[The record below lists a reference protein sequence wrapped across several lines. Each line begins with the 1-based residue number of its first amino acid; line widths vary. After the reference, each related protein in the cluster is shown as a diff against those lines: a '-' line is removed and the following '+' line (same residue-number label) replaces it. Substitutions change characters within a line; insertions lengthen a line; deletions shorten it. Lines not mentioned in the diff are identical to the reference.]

1 MGINVIKTRG
11 LFSFESFHVGDNIK
25 IHIMDS
31 MITCMTSLHIQSK
44 DDASIHKD
52 FPERDRNT
60 EIDLLGLMS
69 TLWESKRIIIST
81 ILIFSLVGFFISA
94 LLTPKWTSQAEITPA
109 ETPQWS
115 QLQKTLSTLQ
125 VLEIKPSL
133 DKVEVFNLFLKKF
146 NSESLRE
153 EFLASSPLVV
163 GKLMD
168 SNPDAEE
175 LRRGIVLLS
184 GKIKAVNNTPGKST
198 DNVPYQS
205 WTLSFTAPTAGEA
218 KEILNSYISYIS
230 ALVVKET
237 LNYLREEVDLKKDTE
252 RESLAMERER
262 MNTLHDTKL
271 RRLNYS
277 LEVANAAGIK
287 RPVYSNG
294 QSVQDDPDYSIALGA
309 DGIAEKLKI
318 EQSIADVTRLNA
330 DFRYREHRLTELDK
344 LDIKDITF
352 TPFKY
357 QLSPSLPTKK
367 DGPRRVLITLL
378 AALCGGIIASAVV
391 LVRHA
396 LQQRNH

>member
-1 MGINVIKTRG
+1 M
-11 LFSFESFHVGDNIK
+11 LAY
-25 IHIMDS
+25 
-31 MITCMTSLHIQSK
+31 MTSQHIQSK
-44 DDASIHKD
+44 NDASIYD
-52 FPERDRNT
+52 GVPERYKNT
-60 EIDLLGLMS
+60 EIDLLGLIS
-69 TLWESKRIIIST
+69 TLWESKRIIISA
-81 ILIFSLVGFFISA
+81 ILLFSVVGFFISA

-109 ETPQWS
+109 EKPQWS

-125 VLEIKPSL
+125 VLDVKPSL

-153 EFLASSPLVV
+153 EFLTSSPLVA
-163 GKLMD
+163 GKLMA

-184 GKIKAVNNTPGKST
+184 EKIKAVNNTTVKSADT
-198 DNVPYQS
+198 VPYQS
-205 WTLSFTAPTAGEA
+205 WSLSFTAPVAGEA
-218 KEILNSYISYIS
+218 KEILSGYINYIS

-237 LNYLREEVDLKKDTE
+237 LDYLREEVDLKKNTE

-271 RRLNYS
+271 KRLNYS

-294 QSVQDDPDYSIALGA
+294 QTVQDDPDYSIALGA

-330 DFRYREHRLTELDK
+330 DFRYREHRLAELDK

-352 TPFKY
+352 IPFKY

-367 DGPRRVLITLL
+367 EGPGRVLFIIL
-378 AALCGGIIASAVV
+378 AALCGGVIASVVV

-396 LQQRNH
+396 LQQQHH